1 MNYKYKLIEQEEDS
15 GLKGLRAKNEL
26 ILTAKGGLQN
36 ADDLLKIINDPKNLK
51 DVFAIESRG
60 LDDLISKVF
69 GNKAKIPANV
79 NLNKQIYQE
88 NGIALYKKI
97 EDTVG
102 KKLDKKSPVIK
113 KDKEGKVLFAFP
125 EITKYNKDIVEA
137 YYNMT
142 SEGKQ
147 AKKSSLSPKKVD
159 DLTLKFPVGDEAT
172 LKKILKNAGLTTDDY
187 KIEKQEISENA
198 IRETIKNQLR
208 KLLKENLSTAE
219 KLIKQAEKEGHIKGD
234 YSQMVLD
241 TAKKI
246 AKKWDELNPEEQKV
260 MRDTY
265 YQSFLKKIKK

>member
-51 DVFAIESRG
+51 DVFAVESRG

-88 NGIALYKKI
+88 NGITLYKKI

-125 EITKYNKDIVEA
+125 EITKYNKDIIEA

-159 DLTLKFPVGDEAT
+159 DLTLKFPVGDEAI

-187 KIEKQEISENA
+187 KIEKQEISENT

-208 KLLKENLSTAE
+208 KILK
-219 KLIKQAEKEGHIKGD
+219 
-234 YSQMVLD
+234 
-241 TAKKI
+241 
-246 AKKWDELNPEEQKV
+246 
-260 MRDTY
+260 
-265 YQSFLKKIKK
+265 